1 MQTSAQ
7 GIAALEF
14 EEGVVLRAYRDPVGV
29 WTIGA
34 GLTAASGVVVPK
46 AGMVI
51 TAAEATNLL
60 KRALREKYE
69 PSVETAM
76 SRTSGSKVTRPKQY
90 EFDAGVSFHWNTGAI
105 RRASWVPA
113 WLSKAPRNDILKAM
127 MLWSKAGGKV
137 LPGLAARRAREA
149 AILLDGVYP
158 QATTRLAAPVLGS
171 GAARWGLV
179 LSNDEIDFARAGFAK
194 LGYQIGDNPR
204 VIPIASAVKFQRDH
218 DLTVDGIIGRATLST
233 LQRRLNARVE
243 AVAAGTP
250 AAAGAA
256 ASFGSGPDIAA
267 YPWVGPVL
275 LAALGCFLIIQ
286 AWRYRDVIAVKL
298 QRVWPSAAAFL
309 RKF

>member
-34 GLTAASGVVVPK
+34 GLTAASGVVAPK

-51 TAAEATNLL
+51 TASEATNLL
-60 KRALREKYE
+60 QRALREKYE
-69 PSVETAM
+69 PSVQMAM
-76 SRTSGSKVTRPKQY
+76 SRTSGSKVTRPKQH

-127 MLWSKAGGKV
+127 MLWGKAGGKV
-137 LPGLAARRAREA
+137 MPGLVARRVREA
-149 AILLDGVYP
+149 EILLDGVYP
-158 QATTRLAAPVLGS
+158 QTAKRLSAPLLGS

-179 LSNDEIDFARAGFAK
+179 LSSDEIAFARAGFAK
-194 LGYQIGDNPR
+194 LGYQIGADPR
-204 VIPIASAVKFQRDH
+204 AIPIASAVKFQRDH

-233 LQRRLNARVE
+233 LQRRLNARV
-243 AVAAGTP
+243 AAAGVGAP
-250 AAAGAA
+250 AAAAPFA
-256 ASFGSGPDIAA
+256 SNVDVASF
-267 YPWVGPVL
+267 PWLGPVV
-275 LAALGCFLIIQ
+275 LAALGVFLVIQ
-286 AWRYRDVIAVKL
+286 AWRYRDVVAVKL